1 MIPTRVQLPFL
12 SFLGTLQTLIHRVP
26 GAVPGAL
33 ESLRQVDS
41 GLASE
46 REACRFWCW
55 HEEAQGDCKLGGH
68 HSAPTVPTS
77 SPKPSG
83 LSQARHHSRHFLV
96 TLLSPEEP
104 WTLVIPP
111 SWASASWCKQDA
123 PPAALPLA
131 GWPWA
136 PEVTGGKSL
145 PEAQASLSFP
155 WGRGWSRKRHVEK
168 TATVLCSSAPVDT
181 AGRQQGTRACTAAA
195 QLLTQLTPASLTAHV
210 LWPGSERALRG
221 FLIPHPGT

>member
-1 MIPTRVQLPFL
+1 M
-12 SFLGTLQTLIHRVP
+12 
-26 GAVPGAL
+26 
-33 ESLRQVDS
+33 
-41 GLASE
+41 
-46 REACRFWCW
+46 
-55 HEEAQGDCKLGGH
+55 
-68 HSAPTVPTS
+68 
-77 SPKPSG
+77 
-83 LSQARHHSRHFLV
+83 

-123 PPAALPLA
+123 PPATLSLA

-145 PEAQASLSFP
+145 PEALLPLGQGLEQKDACEENSHGALCFCPCGHSRQAAVHTRLH
-155 WGRGWSRKRHVEK
+155 SRRP
-168 TATVLCSSAPVDT
+168 APRP
-181 AGRQQGTRACTAAA
+181 AP
-195 QLLTQLTPASLTAHV
+195 TPASLTAHV